1 MEKETLKAMEEK
13 MKKCVE
19 SGKRGMAMVRTGRAS
34 AGLVENM
41 MVDSYGTL
49 TPLNQL
55 ASISVP
61 EAQLIVIQAWDKSII
76 TDIEKAILKSDL
88 DLSPVVAG
96 TVIRISFPPL
106 SEERR
111 KELVKVV
118 HKIVEECRVSI
129 RGTRRDAREELKSL
143 EKDGKISEDDSR
155 TAQEKMQEITD
166 RYIEAVDRI
175 LAAKEREILEI

>member
-1 MEKETLKAMEEK
+1 MEKETLKVMEEK
-13 MKKCVE
+13 MRKCLE
-19 SGKRGMAMVRTGRAS
+19 SGKRGMGMVRTGRAS
-34 AGLVENM
+34 AGLVENI

-49 TPLNQL
+49 TPLSQL

-61 EAQLIVIQAWDKSII
+61 EPQLIVIQAWDKSIMS
-76 TDIEKAILKSDL
+76 DIEKAILKSDL
-88 DLSPVVAG
+88 DLSPVVSG

-118 HKIVEECRVSI
+118 DKMAEECRVSI
-129 RGTRRDAREELKSL
+129 RGARRDAREELKSL
-143 EKDGKISEDDSR
+143 QKDGKISDDDSQR
-155 TAQEKMQEITD
+155 AQEKMQEITN
-166 RYIEAVDRI
+166 RYTEELGGI

>member
-1 MEKETLKAMEEK
+1 VEKETLKAMEEK
-13 MKKCVE
+13 MKKCLE

-34 AGLVENM
+34 AGFVENI

-76 TDIEKAILKSDL
+76 TDIEKAIMKSDL
-88 DLSPVVAG
+88 DLSPVVTG
-96 TVIRISFPPL
+96 TVVRISFPPL

-118 HKIVEECRVSI
+118 HKMAEECRVSI

-143 EKDGKISEDDSR
+143 QKDGKISEDDSR
-155 TAQEKMQEITD
+155 RAQEKMQGITN
-166 RYIEAVDRI
+166 RYSEEMDRI